1 MEWKE
6 LRRIVTG
13 HNDAG
18 QSVVAFDG
26 PPSNANERNGAGI
39 AQIWATDSSPV
50 DNETADDAALRKVKL
65 ALPPSGS
72 LFWLCK
78 VAPGSAA
85 SAESQRNAAK
95 ALERF
100 GAADAIRPASGRP
113 DMHATRTLDYAV
125 VLSGEITLILDQGE
139 VTLKPFDTVVQRGTN
154 HTWENRGTEPAL
166 VAFVLLD
173 AQPLTSPGRRSE
185 AYR

>member
-13 HNDAG
+13 HNEAG
-18 QSVVAFDG
+18 QSIVVFEG
-26 PPSNANERNGAGI
+26 PPSNAHERNGAGI

-50 DNETADDAALRKVKL
+50 DNQNGEDAALRKVRL
-65 ALPPSGS
+65 ALPPMGS

-78 VAPGSAA
+78 VAPAGQVSAA
-85 SAESQRNAAK
+85 DSQCNAAK

-100 GAADAIRPASGRP
+100 GAGETVRPASGRA
-113 DMHATRTLDYAV
+113 DMHTTRTLDYAV
-125 VLSGEITLILDQGE
+125 VLSGEITLILDQSE

-154 HTWENRGTEPAL
+154 HTWENRGSEPAL
-166 VAFVLLD
+166 IAFVLLD
-173 AQPLTSPGRRSE
+173 AKPL
-185 AYR
+185 AV

>member
-6 LRRIVTG
+6 LRRVVTG
-13 HNDAG
+13 HNEAG
-18 QSVVAFDG
+18 QSVVVFDG

-50 DNETADDAALRKVKL
+50 DNQTENDAALRKVKL
-65 ALPPSGS
+65 ALPPLGS

-78 VAPGSAA
+78 VAPTSQTSAA
-85 SAESQRNAAK
+85 EAQRNAAK

-100 GAADAIRPASGRP
+100 GAGDAVRPSGGRP

-139 VTLKPFDTVVQRGTN
+139 VTLKPLDTVVQRGTN
-154 HTWENRGTEPAL
+154 HTWENRGTQPAL
-166 VAFVLLD
+166 IAFVLLD
-173 AQPLTSPGRRSE
+173 AKPLAQS
-185 AYR
+185 

>member
-1 MEWKE
+1 MEWKK

-13 HNDAG
+13 LNDAG
-18 QSVVAFDG
+18 QSLVVFDG
-26 PPSNANERNGAGI
+26 PPSNANEGNGAGI

-50 DNETADDAALRKVKL
+50 DNQTEDDAALRKVKL

-78 VAPGSAA
+78 VAPGDAAA
-85 SAESQRNAAK
+85 SADSQRNAAK

-100 GAADAIRPASGRP
+100 GAAGAIRPGSGRP

-125 VLSGEITLILDQGE
+125 VLSGEITLVLDQGE
-139 VTLKPFDTVVQRGTN
+139 VTLKAFDTVVQRGTN

-166 VAFVLLD
+166 IAFVLLD
-173 AQPLTSPGRRSE
+173 AQPLTP
-185 AYR
+185 A

>member
-13 HNDAG
+13 HDEAG
-18 QSVVAFDG
+18 LSVVMFDG

-50 DNETADDAALRKVKL
+50 NNQTEGDAALRKVRL
-65 ALPPSGS
+65 ALSPSGS

-78 VAPGSAA
+78 VAPGGAA
-85 SAESQRNAAK
+85 SADAQRDAAK

-100 GAADAIRPASGRP
+100 GAADAIRPAGGRP

-125 VLSGEITLILDQGE
+125 VLAGEITLILDQGE

-166 VAFVLLD
+166 IAFVLLD
-173 AQPLTSPGRRSE
+173 AQPVT
-185 AYR
+185 AV

>member
-18 QSVVAFDG
+18 QSVVVFDG
-26 PPSNANERNGAGI
+26 PPSNANERNSAGI

-50 DNETADDAALRKVKL
+50 DNQIEGDAALRKVRL

-72 LFWLCK
+72 LFWLCE
-78 VAPGSAA
+78 VAPGGAA
-85 SAESQRNAAK
+85 SADSRRNAAK

-100 GAADAIRPASGRP
+100 GAAGAIRPGARP

-125 VLSGEITLILDQGE
+125 VLSGEITLILDHGE

-166 VAFVLLD
+166 IAFVLLD
-173 AQPLTSPGRRSE
+173 AQPLTQP
-185 AYR
+185 